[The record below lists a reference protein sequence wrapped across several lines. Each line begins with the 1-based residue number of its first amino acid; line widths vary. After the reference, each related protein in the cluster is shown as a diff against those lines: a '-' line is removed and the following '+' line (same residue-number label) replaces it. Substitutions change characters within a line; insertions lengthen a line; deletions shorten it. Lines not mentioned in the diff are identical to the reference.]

1 VKTVIIILLG
11 LLIVPLYAFKVQNQ
25 TAPSSGNIHVIIEGI
40 DEDVGQI
47 GILLFE
53 QEDGFPSDQ
62 RKALQQVLLPF
73 EGTTL
78 RYSFNNLPYGTYAV
92 SVMHDANMNDKLD
105 TNFIGIPKEGI
116 GISNNAK
123 GVLSAPKFRDA
134 SFVLD
139 KSEVT
144 KSIELNY

>member
-1 VKTVIIILLG
+1 MKAKIIIVLVFFVG
-11 LLIVPLYAFKVQNQ
+11 PFYAFNSKSND
-25 TAPSSGNIHVIIEGI
+25 AISSGNIHVIVEGI
-40 DEDVGQI
+40 EKNVGQL

-53 QEDGFPSDQ
+53 QQDGFPTDE
-62 RKALQQVLLPF
+62 RKALQQVLLPLN
-73 EGTTL
+73 GTTL
-78 RYSFNNLPYGTYAV
+78 RYSFENLPYGTYAV

-116 GISNNAK
+116 GISNN
-123 GVLSAPKFRDA
+123 VTSTLSAPKFRDA

-139 KSEVT
+139 KSDVT